1 MAKLFHSLIPVQEYS
16 DSDVWDY
23 ISLGKWAFW
32 YSSYNY
38 GGVRYF
44 FDVNEMYDLNTDLS
58 YLF

>member
-44 FDVNEMYDLNTDLS
+44 FDV
-58 YLF
+58 